1 MLGVSAPP
9 RCIGRAAELSSLG
22 ALLDDARR
30 SRPRVAV
37 VSGEAGI
44 GKSTVIE
51 QFCEQVEG
59 RVVIGRCA
67 PFGDEGT
74 PFAPIRQLVRA
85 LDPAADFG
93 AASRVELFQSSL
105 DLVARSA
112 TREPLVLVIED
123 VHWADRS
130 TLDLIAY
137 LIVNLGA
144 VKCLLVLTYRTDDVR
159 RGEPIASYL
168 SELVRLPAVATIEL
182 APFPAAVVGE
192 QIEWITGSRPSTKTL
207 RSVME
212 RTQGNPFFVHELA
225 AADYL
230 GRRELPTT
238 LRQLLLARAD
248 TVSSATLRALRVLSL
263 AEDQIPDDDVASIA
277 GLTVAQLRESVHE
290 AVRARLVRLAPTG
303 AVFVHALMR
312 EALADDLLPG
322 ERVDFHTAIADALA
336 MKLEGTTDA
345 GSTAVLLGQL
355 AHHRQEAGDRHGA
368 LDSHAQAARAAA
380 TSFAFAEAHHH
391 WGQVLAGW
399 DLVDDPRRV
408 VGVSRGEV
416 IANAAEM
423 ADLGGD
429 PATAVALARQ
439 ALDDL
444 DRDADPVA
452 VGLLSDRLA
461 GYMRNTTDYEDALPL
476 SQDALAL
483 VPEHPATPERAIVLA
498 GAARQLMYCG
508 RHVEARPMALEAADM
523 SRRFGIDAVEADA
536 LNTAGV
542 STTLVTSMSEG
553 LAEMDEALRVA
564 RRCGDAKQ
572 QMRSLW
578 NTFACLF
585 DAAEWE
591 RALDA
596 FERAAETIPRLGLA
610 HVLPDLYAS
619 AAEVLMHLGR
629 WDEAAAVLADA
640 RQRFSAFGNVAER
653 VDLLIGRGDFDDA
666 RRVIDSTIARAVYAD
681 REQQAWP
688 SIHRGAIAAWEGAYE
703 EARAAIDAAL
713 AVLEAADSP
722 RASAYAA
729 VIGARCDADAA
740 VAARRNRDQA
750 LERDAIARVARFVT
764 LIRRSLE
771 RPGPPDGWKR
781 EVAVLLSQCEAEQ
794 DRGADVH
801 DPVAWATAIAGW
813 DAMAMPY
820 HAAYA
825 RFRQAECIVAADGDR
840 ESARSPLEVAHL
852 TASALGAEPL
862 RAAIESLARRARI
875 KVATVDIDTYPL
887 GLTAREIDVL
897 EIMSTGATNR
907 QIAETLFISEKT
919 ASVHVSNIL
928 RKIGASTR
936 GEAVAMARRQGIGS

>member
-1 MLGVSAPP
+1 MPGVSAPP
-9 RCIGRAAELSSLG
+9 RCIGRNAELARLG

-51 QFCEQVEG
+51 QFCEYVEG

-85 LDPAADFG
+85 LDPTADFG

-112 TREPLVLVIED
+112 ADEPLVLVVED

-182 APFPAAVVGE
+182 TPFPAAVVAE
-192 QIEWITGSRPSTKTL
+192 QIEWITGGRPSTKTL
-207 RSVME
+207 RSVMA

-225 AADYL
+225 ASDYL
-230 GRRELPTT
+230 GRRELPAT

-263 AEDQIPDDDVASIA
+263 AEDQIPDDDVAAIA
-277 GLTVAQLRESVHE
+277 GLTVAQLRECVHE

-322 ERVDFHTAIADALA
+322 ERADFHAAIADALA
-336 MKLEGTTDA
+336 AKFEATTDA
-345 GSTAVLLGQL
+345 GSAAVLLGQL
-355 AHHRQEAGDRHGA
+355 AHHRQEAGDRVGA
-368 LDSHAQAARAAA
+368 LGSHAQAARAAA

-391 WGQVLAGW
+391 WAQVLAGW
-399 DLVDDPRRV
+399 ELVDDPRRI
-408 VGVSRGEV
+408 VGASRGDA

-429 PATAVALARQ
+429 PASAVVLARQ
-439 ALDDL
+439 ALDAL
-444 DRDADPVA
+444 DRDAAPVA
-452 VGLLSDRLA
+452 VGLMSDRLA
-461 GYMRNTTDYEDALPL
+461 SYLRNTTDYEDALPL

-483 VPEHPATPERAIVLA
+483 VPDHPPTPERAIVLA

-508 RHVEARPMALEAADM
+508 RHGEARTTAREAARM
-523 SRRFGIDAVEADA
+523 AHGFGIGAVEADA

-542 STTLVTSMSEG
+542 STTIVSSMSEG
-553 LAEMDEALRVA
+553 LAEMDEALRLA

-585 DAAEWE
+585 DAADWE

-610 HVLPDLYAS
+610 HVLPDLYGH

-629 WDEAAAVLADA
+629 WEEATAVLADA
-640 RQRFSAFGNVAER
+640 RERFAAFGNVAEQ
-653 VDLLIGRGDFDDA
+653 VDLLIAKGDFDDA
-666 RRVIDSTIARAVYAD
+666 RRVIDATIARAVYAD
-681 REQQAWP
+681 REAQAWP
-688 SIHRGAIAAWEGAYE
+688 LIH
-703 EARAAIDAAL
+703 RAAIASWESACDEARNAVDTAL
-713 AVLEAADSP
+713 EMLEAADSP

-729 VIGARCDADAA
+729 VIGARRDADAA
-740 VAARRNRDQA
+740 VAARRNRDEA
-750 LERDAIARVARFVT
+750 LEREALARVDRFVKLT
-764 LIRRSLE
+764 RQSLE

-794 DRGADVH
+794 HRAADVH
-801 DPVAWATAIAGW
+801 DPGSWAAATAGW

-820 HAAYA
+820 HAAYT

-875 KVATVDIDTYPL
+875 KIAAVDIDTTPH

-897 EIMSTGATNR
+897 EVMSTGATNR

-928 RKIGASTR
+928 RKLGASTR
-936 GEAVAMARRQGIGS
+936 GEAVAAARRQGIAG